1 MLQFFQREERLTDMR
16 QLEFMF
22 TMARNASVVLN
33 ALSRYRA
40 DEYKAEKLSENY
52 KKRIGEND

>member
-1 MLQFFQREERLTDMR
+1 MR